1 MSYVGNVCESGRSE
15 KGLDRVNGQ
24 DNKYVMATTLENH
37 GRKRLPVIQ
46 YGLEK
51 IVRETSGCEDNI
63 GVIFFCIKT

>member
-51 IVRETSGCEDNI
+51 L
-63 GVIFFCIKT
+63 